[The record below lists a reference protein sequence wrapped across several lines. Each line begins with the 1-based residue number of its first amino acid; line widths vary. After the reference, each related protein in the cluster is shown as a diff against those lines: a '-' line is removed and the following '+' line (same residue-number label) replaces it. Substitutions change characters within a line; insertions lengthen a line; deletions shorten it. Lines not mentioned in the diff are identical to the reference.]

1 MRSCTTCQAELD
13 DAAMKAGQCPLC
25 GTPTVERTP
34 HTVQDPRRLGT
45 NLSPDPSSDGTG
57 EDSSAG
63 SLEHQLNDSSP
74 SDQTASPNNATV
86 ELSPDDTAADLG
98 PLTGNQGKTPP
109 NASEG
114 EPAED
119 ETDTELS
126 KKATHPVD
134 RDMTIDIA
142 ELAEESNDFKATTD
156 GVIHGEGALS
166 ASDIEKLSSQWHN
179 TYNADSSTGQTIRQP
194 KTASAFRSSL
204 PIKSR
209 NIQESSARKSGD
221 PKQLP
226 SSEVPDYELLNVIGE
241 GGMGVVFSA
250 TQSSIART
258 VAVKMLKPNKRKD
271 EEQHDKFISEAV
283 VTGELDHPNI
293 VPIYDLGTNESGAL
307 FYSMK
312 RVRGTPWDD
321 VIKEKS
327 LDENLNILLRVADA
341 VAFAHAHGVVHRDLK
356 PDNVMLGDY
365 GEVLVMDWGL
375 AQVTKD
381 FANIEAIYQAGSL
394 GGTPAYMSPEMAR
407 GPIEAIDFRSDVYL
421 LGAILY
427 EIIGG
432 HPPHS
437 GRDVMQ
443 CLLAATQNQID
454 PIKYE
459 GELKSISMRA
469 MALNREDRY
478 ASIKELQD
486 AIGMYQSHSESLMLT
501 ASSQHHLEKA
511 RQTTNYDTYARAVFG
526 FQEALQLWD
535 GNEKAR
541 TALVEAQFDYA
552 SCAYYKGD
560 FDLAATLLNSANETH
575 AELLSKIEKGQQERD
590 ARQWRLRNFRRIV
603 AALVVAIAGISI
615 LAAVLINRN
624 RQEAVHQKRIAEEN
638 EREAVRQKTLA
649 DKAKDAEEY
658 EAYIARIGLAAA
670 KIDENAYDYA
680 FELLGQ
686 CHHDLR
692 HWEWG
697 RLAHLCQLSEL
708 PMQADGPVDAVAY
721 SPLGDQCVS
730 GDWDGQVA
738 IRDISD
744 GKVIHSL
751 QHGQYVHA
759 VAYSPSGKFIASGS
773 SDSTIRLI
781 DARTGLEIRTLPGK
795 AQGVG
800 HQDAVLSLQFSPDGK
815 QLITTSYDE
824 SARLWDLQSGSEL
837 QVLRGHSW
845 WVWDAE
851 FSPDGKQLVTVGQ
864 DGRAIIWKRTMN
876 QDNTFGP
883 FEKITEFPG
892 HEGPV
897 YAADFSNDGQLV
909 ATGGYD
915 NKVLVWN
922 PNEVQPIDIGRRIEN
937 LPDPKPTHLE
947 LSGHNGPVRSVAFSP
962 TNSTLLVSGSHDN
975 TLQIWN
981 VATGNLVKI
990 FRGHGGSVRSCAFSP
1005 DGLKVLSGAHDEF
1018 VRLWN
1023 IEGYQEK
1030 RVIRGRVLKG
1040 HTDAVLSA
1048 QFSPDGTNIV
1058 TASRDRTA
1066 SLWDV
1071 ATGKQ
1076 IREFNEGHQFLAS
1089 NIAFFDNGR
1098 KLVTGGGDNS
1108 VRIWDVIT
1116 GTQLLP
1122 ISPTGRMGTIAI
1134 SPDGSQI
1141 VTGSAGN
1148 EIQVWDTTN
1157 GSLLATLT
1165 GHTAEVTSAVFSS
1178 NGNYLVTGDDRGGLR
1193 VWQPTTDARRFEFL
1207 RELHAHTRSITATK
1221 FLPNDTRLITAS
1233 GDMTCTQWDIAT
1245 GKIISGTTLRHPDW
1259 VTSLDISQDGQLAIT
1274 TCEDGI
1280 VRLWSVPNAKEIQQ
1294 IALPELGFN
1303 SARIAPVGTAALLT
1317 SAKQKKL
1324 QIWRFGNPESQDT
1337 TTNLLDFN
1345 QVGGSVWS
1353 AAFSPNGE
1361 GIVTIGGN
1369 DARLWDLATGRQQ
1382 IRFSPHGAV
1391 AAATL
1396 SHDGR
1401 YLVTGSWDNSAKI
1414 WDSLT
1419 GKAIRRLDNGHTGY
1433 INSAEFS
1440 SDGNL
1445 VLTAS
1450 DDGTAR
1456 LWNFETG
1463 KLTDIVLQGHGARLF
1478 QAVFSPDGKRIL
1490 TVSGDKTARLWDAA
1504 TGHEQL
1510 VLKGHQWAV
1519 TCGQF
1524 SRNGKSIITGSE
1536 DNSAK
1541 IWDAHTGTLQN
1552 TLVGHTSGVT
1562 AVAFS
1567 PDGQRALTG
1576 SQDNTAKLWD
1586 PYEGKEILSLAGHE
1600 QEVTAVAFSP
1610 DGQLA
1615 LTGSRDGTAII
1626 WLAIDW
1632 QNLKPLAALS
1642 RTTD

>member
-1 MRSCTTCQAELD
+1 MNLQSCTTCQAQLD
-13 DAAMKAGQCPLC
+13 DASIKAGRCPVC
-25 GTPTVERTP
+25 GAPTVATTL
-34 HTVQDPRRLGT
+34 HTVQDLSQPGT
-45 NLSPDPSSDGTG
+45 SVTQDPSGSSTS
-57 EDSSAG
+57 EDSSER
-63 SLEHQLNDSSP
+63 SLEHPRKDSSL
-74 SDQTASPNNATV
+74 SGQTTNPNHATV
-86 ELSPDDTAADLG
+86 DLSPADTAADLG
-98 PLTGNQGKTPP
+98 PLMGSQDGT
-109 NASEG
+109 ASANSNEDK
-114 EPAED
+114 PAEN
-119 ETDTELS
+119 ETDAEPS
-126 KKATHPVD
+126 KKSTHLID
-134 RDMTIDIA
+134 TDMTIDIA
-142 ELAEESNDFKATTD
+142 ELASESGEFKVSTD
-156 GVIHGEGALS
+156 GVVRDERVTMDG
-166 ASDIEKLSSQWHN
+166 DIENLDTQWQN
-179 TYNADSSTGQTIRQP
+179 SYDAATSNRNTIRQP
-194 KTASAFRSSL
+194 DTKSGFRSSL

-209 NIQESSARKSGD
+209 NVLESSSRTSGD

-226 SSEVPDYELLNVIGE
+226 PAEVPDYELLNVIGE

-258 VAVKMLKPNKRKD
+258 VAVKMLKSNKQTN

-312 RVRGTPWDD
+312 HVRGTPWDD
-321 VIKEKS
+321 VIKDKS

-356 PDNVMLGDY
+356 PENVMLGDY

-375 AQVTKD
+375 AQVTND
-381 FANIEAIYQAGSL
+381 FANIEAIYQTGSL

-432 HPPHS
+432 RPPHS

-443 CLLAATQNQID
+443 CLMAATQNQID
-454 PIKYE
+454 PIEYE

-469 MALNREDRY
+469 MAVNREDRY
-478 ASIKELQD
+478 ASIKDLQD
-486 AIGMYQSHSESLMLT
+486 AIGAYQSHSESLMLT
-501 ASSQHHLEKA
+501 ASSRHHLEKA
-511 RQTTNYDTYARAVFG
+511 RQTSNYDTYARSVFG

-541 TALVEAQFDYA
+541 IALVEAQFDYA
-552 SCAYYKGD
+552 SCAYDKGD
-560 FDLAATLLNSANETH
+560 FDLAATLLNPANETH
-575 AELLSKIEKGQQERD
+575 TELLSKIEQGQQERD

-615 LAAVLINRN
+615 LAAVLINQN
-624 RQEAVHQKRIAEEN
+624 RQEAVHQKSIAEKSEQEAVHQKSIAEKN
-638 EREAVRQKTLA
+638 EQEAVRQKTLA
-649 DKAKDAEEY
+649 DKAKEAEEY
-658 EAYIARIGLAAA
+658 ESYIARIGLAAA

-680 FELLGQ
+680 YELLTQ
-686 CHHDLR
+686 CRQDLR

-708 PMQADGPVDAVAY
+708 PMQANGPVDAVAY

-781 DARTGLEIRTLPGK
+781 DARTGLEIRKLPGK

-864 DGRAIIWKRTMN
+864 DGRAIIWKRAIN

-897 YAADFSNDGQLV
+897 YTADFSNDGQLV

-1048 QFSPDGTNIV
+1048 QFSPDGANIV

-1148 EIQVWDTTN
+1148 EIQVW
-1157 GSLLATLT
+1157 
-1165 GHTAEVTSAVFSS
+1165 
-1178 NGNYLVTGDDRGGLR
+1178 
-1193 VWQPTTDARRFEFL
+1193 
-1207 RELHAHTRSITATK
+1207 
-1221 FLPNDTRLITAS
+1221 
-1233 GDMTCTQWDIAT
+1233 
-1245 GKIISGTTLRHPDW
+1245 
-1259 VTSLDISQDGQLAIT
+1259 
-1274 TCEDGI
+1274 
-1280 VRLWSVPNAKEIQQ
+1280 
-1294 IALPELGFN
+1294 
-1303 SARIAPVGTAALLT
+1303 
-1317 SAKQKKL
+1317 
-1324 QIWRFGNPESQDT
+1324 
-1337 TTNLLDFN
+1337 
-1345 QVGGSVWS
+1345 
-1353 AAFSPNGE
+1353 
-1361 GIVTIGGN
+1361 
-1369 DARLWDLATGRQQ
+1369 
-1382 IRFSPHGAV
+1382 
-1391 AAATL
+1391 
-1396 SHDGR
+1396 
-1401 YLVTGSWDNSAKI
+1401 
-1414 WDSLT
+1414 
-1419 GKAIRRLDNGHTGY
+1419 
-1433 INSAEFS
+1433 
-1440 SDGNL
+1440 
-1445 VLTAS
+1445 
-1450 DDGTAR
+1450 
-1456 LWNFETG
+1456 
-1463 KLTDIVLQGHGARLF
+1463 
-1478 QAVFSPDGKRIL
+1478 
-1490 TVSGDKTARLWDAA
+1490 
-1504 TGHEQL
+1504 
-1510 VLKGHQWAV
+1510 
-1519 TCGQF
+1519 
-1524 SRNGKSIITGSE
+1524 
-1536 DNSAK
+1536 
-1541 IWDAHTGTLQN
+1541 
-1552 TLVGHTSGVT
+1552 
-1562 AVAFS
+1562 
-1567 PDGQRALTG
+1567 
-1576 SQDNTAKLWD
+1576 
-1586 PYEGKEILSLAGHE
+1586 
-1600 QEVTAVAFSP
+1600 
-1610 DGQLA
+1610 
-1615 LTGSRDGTAII
+1615 
-1626 WLAIDW
+1626 
-1632 QNLKPLAALS
+1632 
-1642 RTTD
+1642 